1 MTIQSIINIF
11 ILPLI
16 GIKNNIS
23 FVEKKALHRKPRLFL
38 DMTELHFKDSKTGVQ
53 RVTKNIA
60 SYFHAQI
67 KIYDVV
73 DVFAKKYGAGF
84 YECGTNRAI
93 KVSAGDVFFGLDL
106 SIFLIPSNKKF
117 LKKMKK
123 IGIPVWFY
131 IHDMIPINFPET
143 VDAGVRKHYPL
154 WLKTIINY
162 SGIIGNSKS
171 TIEDLINWIQNHYP
185 EKLNSLKFGY
195 SYLGYDFDKNM
206 NIQKKTD
213 SEQLSFLMVST
224 VEPRKRYDLAVKA
237 FEILW
242 SEGVNA
248 RLTLVGRPGWN
259 NEKTF
264 RLIRGSSN
272 YGKNLIW
279 YDSGISDEQLEELYG
294 DSSALIFCSE
304 AEGFGLPIIEAASH
318 NLPLILRDIPVF
330 REVAGDRAFYL
341 ENKNDEAIFSEKI
354 KEWIKLKETNS
365 IPLPPAVTKNS
376 WSDSARKICEIMG
389 VLI

>member
-1 MTIQSIINIF
+1 MTIQSVINLLTF
-11 ILPLI
+11 PFI
-16 GIKNNIS
+16 GIKNYIS
-23 FVEKKALHRKPRLFL
+23 FVDKKSDSVPPKLFL
-38 DMTELHFKDSKTGVQ
+38 DMTEIHFKDSKTGVQ

-60 SYFHAQI
+60 AYLHEHI
-67 KIYDVV
+67 KNYDVI
-73 DVFAKKYGAGF
+73 DVYAKKYGAGF
-84 YECGTNRAI
+84 YECNSDSPV
-93 KVSAGDVFFGLDL
+93 KVRPGDFFFGLDL
-106 SIFLIPSNKKF
+106 SIFLIPSNNKF

-123 IGIPVWFY
+123 LGNPIWFY
-131 IHDMIPINFPET
+131 IHDMIPINLPET
-143 VDAGVRKHYPL
+143 VDAGVRKHYPS

-171 TIEDLINWIQNHYP
+171 TIEDLKIWIQNHYP

-195 SYLGYDFDKNM
+195 SYLGYNFDKNSK
-206 NIQKKTD
+206 IQKKFD
-213 SEQLSFLMVST
+213 SDELSFLMVST

-242 SEGVNA
+242 SEGVYA
-248 RLTLVGRPGWN
+248 RLILVGRPGWN

-264 RLIRGSSN
+264 QLIRGSSN

-279 YDSGISDEQLEELYG
+279 YDSGISDEQLEELYC

-304 AEGFGLPIIEAASH
+304 AEGYGLPIIEAAAH

-330 REVAGDRAFYL
+330 REVAGDKAFYI
-341 ENKNDEAIFSEKI
+341 ENTNDETIFAEKI
-354 KEWIKLKETNS
+354 KEWIELYKTNS
-365 IPLPPAVTKNS
+365 IPLPPEVTKNS
-376 WSDSARKICEIMG
+376 WADSARKICEIMG